1 MGNVVVVGAQ
11 WGDEGK
17 GKIVDWLSNR
27 ADVVVRFQGGHN
39 AGHTLVIDGVTYKL
53 SLMPS
58 GIVRP
63 GKLSVIGNGVVIDP
77 WALVAEID
85 RLQGQGIDISRENLR
100 IAGNATLASEPGRDN
115 LVYRALD
122 ELRRELKLRRGLRA
136 VLTKQIPV
144 GRGLGG
150 GSSDAAA
157 ALVALLRLAG
167 RRVEAASLFEIA
179 ARLGADVPFFLRGG
193 RALGVG
199 RGDEIYPLPDG
210 ARLSL
215 LVVSPSDIAVPTR
228 DAYQWLA
235 RRLTKRPDPT
245 KLFRFCALCW
255 NPQGGALS
263 NDFEAAVFPRYS
275 RLAAIKRELFR
286 QGAAE
291 ASLAG
296 SGSAVFGIFRNPA
309 KARRAA
315 RAFPKDQV
323 FVCSTV
329 SRAEYRRKMGGPDFA

>member
-1 MGNVVVVGAQ
+1 MKSVLVPAYAKVNLCLDVLGQRRDGYHELRTIFQTITLHDTLALEVAPNS
-11 WGDEGK
+11 
-17 GKIVDWLSNR
+17 KIDLR
-27 ADVVVRFQGGHN
+27 
-39 AGHTLVIDGVTYKL
+39 
-53 SLMPS
+53 
-58 GIVRP
+58 
-63 GKLSVIGNGVVIDP
+63 VIGNT
-77 WALVAEID
+77 AL
-85 RLQGQGIDISRENLR
+85 
-100 IAGNATLASEPGRDN
+100 AGERGRDN
-115 LVYRALD
+115 LVYRAID
-122 ELRRELKLRRGLRA
+122 ELRRELRFKQGLRA
-136 VLTKQIPV
+136 ILSKRIPV

-157 ALVALLRLAG
+157 ALIALLRLTG
-167 RRVEAASLFEIA
+167 KRMEAARLVQIA
-179 ARLGADVPFFLRGG
+179 SRLGADVPFFLRGG
-193 RALGVG
+193 RALGIG
-199 RGDEIYPLPDG
+199 RGDEIYPLPDV
-210 ARLSL
+210 ARRSL
-215 LVVSPSDIAVPTR
+215 LVVSPCDLSVPTR

-245 KLFRFCALCW
+245 KLWQFCAQCW
-255 NPQGGALS
+255 SPQGDALS

-275 RLAAIKRELFR
+275 RLVAIKRELLR
-286 QGAAE
+286 QGAAG